1 MNISEKYCPTDQA
14 LAKHIEYYWHV
25 DHSHTLFHNIETIY
39 SYPGITP
46 ELIIPIEG
54 QLQLTYD
61 GKKICTEETLL
72 STVMP
77 QNAVLNF
84 SSLRAFIFVR
94 FKRNALASLL
104 PFVDQPAHELVKNA
118 LLLAENVFGSSIC
131 QLQQRLQVADSQKRY
146 ELLDDWLSARLN
158 RGREG
163 FVLDVME
170 ALEPTYDLKAM
181 LRQTRYSYSTVERLF
196 KKETGLTPKKYLVF
210 KRFKSCV
217 EQLLTSGATD
227 WSTYIEAYGYYDQS
241 HFIKEV
247 KKFTRYAP
255 TQLLQLPSLPT
266 YRPS

>member
-1 MNISEKYCPTDQA
+1 MNISEKYCPADRA

-46 ELIIPIEG
+46 ELIIPVEG
-54 QLQLTYD
+54 ELQLTYA
-61 GKKICTEETLL
+61 GKKICTKEALL

-77 QNAVLNF
+77 QNAVLDF
-84 SSLRAFIFVR
+84 SNLRAFIFVR
-94 FKRNALASLL
+94 FKQNALASLL
-104 PFVDQPAHELVKNA
+104 PFVDQSAHDLVKNA
-118 LLLAENVFGSSIC
+118 LLLAAEVFGPSIC
-131 QLQQRLQVADSQKRY
+131 QLQQSLQVADTQKRY
-146 ELLDDWLSARLN
+146 ELLDEWLFTRLN

-217 EQLLTSGATD
+217 EQLLTSGGTD
-227 WSTYIEAYGYYDQS
+227 WSTYIGTYGYYDQS

-247 KKFTRYAP
+247 KKFTGYAP